1 MWPSDVSRDVSGL
14 GWFPWRAGVVLITP
28 QWAVE
33 YLKRQLS
40 CDVMKA
46 LTGTR
51 ASESAVPPADAR
63 PRRTRAE
70 PEEISHVLH
79 RL

>member
-1 MWPSDVSRDVSGL
+1 M
-14 GWFPWRAGVVLITP
+14 GWFLWWAGVVLVTP
-28 QWAVE
+28 HRAVE

-51 ASESAVPPADAR
+51 ASESAVPPADATSPSR
-63 PRRTRAE
+63 YRAE
-70 PEEISHVLH
+70 PEETSHVLH